1 MNLPFNKKR
10 KKSKYLKME
19 NGIIKESEK
28 NNNINEIP
36 SLDDSLNNSLNT
48 DLVKPTNNNLK
59 RGTDIDMDIDMDID
73 SGSNKDINEDV
84 NRKKPKNNLL
94 IIILKS
100 IVILISLFLLALSI
114 FLSPYLMNSTNKLL
128 SVTNKTDELK
138 TNEEVKQDVPNVIEE
153 DKNDSSNI
161 NIEKNDYI
169 KEDDKIEN
177 PSNTNNSSS
186 TKFDGATAYDLVNI
200 ISKNNDEIS
209 KTINSLRKPLTL
221 YYNGQS
227 NRFVVYSNISNKET
241 LLKTKYNNF
250 IKYSKTF
257 DEYNGQE
264 LFNAIDNRYITLF
277 NMLSELNSK
286 KEPMDMIETANKY
299 IKTDNE
305 LLEEQTE
312 LLIKYLENNKIKFT
326 KEDNKIKLITN

>member
-36 SLDDSLNNSLNT
+36 SLDDSLKT
-48 DLVKPTNNNLK
+48 DLAEPTNNNLK

-138 TNEEVKQDVPNVIEE
+138 TNEEVKQEVPNVIEE

-169 KEDDKIEN
+169 NEKDN
-177 PSNTNNSSS
+177 TVTPSDTNNSTS
-186 TKFDGATAYDLVNI
+186 TKLDGITAFDLVNI

-209 KTINSLRKPLTL
+209 KAINSLRKPLTL